1 MQRNVIR
8 QQTILNRAFLK
19 NYSLFALV
27 VVGLV
32 LAAFSFLKSTVPSET
47 GLIQSVFQRYNI
59 FLGIIPTFT
68 IVLLSTLKYRIADA
82 LCCQTRKVFILQ
94 TIYRILI
101 PIVIMVLIWLIAI
114 IPMMIASGYLAVF
127 AKSWP
132 GILMRMIY
140 LCLVLL
146 SFGYLTATTY
156 LLSNKKL
163 ITFVVIFGINSLTF
177 LLNVSGKPSLFYD
190 FVKPDLGIMTFLSSI
205 VLVGLILL
213 LGAVLNLIIA
223 KKDIL

>member
-1 MQRNVIR
+1 M
-8 QQTILNRAFLK
+8 
-19 NYSLFALV
+19 
-27 VVGLV
+27 
-32 LAAFSFLKSTVPSET
+32 
-47 GLIQSVFQRYNI
+47 
-59 FLGIIPTFT
+59 
-68 IVLLSTLKYRIADA
+68 LLSTLKYRIADA

-177 LLNVSGKPSLFYD
+177 LLNVNGKPSLFYD
-190 FVKPDLGIMTFLSSI
+190 FVKPDLGIMIFLSSI
-205 VLVGLILL
+205 ALVGLILL
-213 LGAVLNLIIA
+213 LGAVLNLVIA